1 VSYQIALKRVYAPI
15 EPHDGARVLA
25 DRLWPRGKAREA
37 LQLSSWHPETA
48 PSTTLRRQYQRD
60 QRSEASF
67 DTRYRL
73 ELTESDTLLL
83 PLMRYARAGRLTLLT
98 ASRRIEDSHLPA
110 LRDSLIKAL
119 EQEDAADRDPVASP
133 PCYAQN
139 VDAYE
144 DKDGYHA

>member
-1 VSYQIALKRVYAPI
+1 MSYRIALKRVYAPI

-37 LQLSSWHPETA
+37 LQLSAWHPETA
-48 PSTTLRRQYQRD
+48 PPTTLRRKYQRE
-60 QRSEASF
+60 QRSETSF

-73 ELTESDTLLL
+73 ELAENDTLLL
-83 PLMRYARAGRLTLLT
+83 PLMRYVRAGQPLTLLT

-119 EQEDAADRDPVASP
+119 EKEDAADRDPMASP
-133 PCYAQN
+133 PCYAHEA
-139 VDAYE
+139 DPKTGKL
-144 DKDGYHA
+144 D